1 MPFFHAPHLNIHI
14 DFGVV
19 SLDFLIAYTRGLH
32 HSVLPNKRG
41 NDLPAKLFTRK
52 EIFIYV

>member
-1 MPFFHAPHLNIHI
+1 MPFFHALHRNIHI

>member
-19 SLDFLIAYTRGLH
+19 SLDFPIAYTRGLCH
-32 HSVLPNKRG
+32 LVLPNKRG
-41 NDLPAKLFTRK
+41 NDLLVKLFTRK

>member
-14 DFGVV
+14 DFGAI
-19 SLDFLIAYTRGLH
+19 SLDSPIAYTRGLH
-32 HSVLPNKRG
+32 HFVLPNKRG
-41 NDLPAKLFTRK
+41 NDLLVKLFTRK